1 MECQNHML
9 ELAAAAAAE
18 RQSRKTE
25 VVAEESSMDSSF
37 CDGTE

>member
-9 ELAAAAAAE
+9 ELAAAAAE

-25 VVAEESSMDSSF
+25 VAAEESSMDSSF